1 MSHAERRAR
10 LEWNGPMSIA
20 QQCRLLGISR
30 RSAYTVPKRMPERDL
45 TLMRRMDEL
54 HLSRPMYGARQMVFA
69 LRREGIRAGR
79 NRVRRL
85 MRIMGLVAVAP
96 KPSTSVKAPSHKVFP
111 YFLRGLRIDRADQ
124 VWCADITYIPVQGG
138 FLHLVAVMDW
148 ATRRILSWRLSSGMG
163 SEFCVAALQD
173 ALRTAGR
180 VPEMFNTDQGVQFTS
195 ADFVCAVQSCGAQ
208 VPMDDKGRWMDN
220 RFIERAWRSLKQEA
234 VYLHE
239 LSGGLDAHRVIAAWF
254 EFYNHERP
262 HAALGGDSPARV
274 YERLRDGQCAGLKLA
289 A

>member
-111 YFLRGLRIDRADQ
+111 G
-124 VWCADITYIPVQGG
+124 TT
-138 FLHLVAVMDW
+138 H
-148 ATRRILSWRLSSGMG
+148 
-163 SEFCVAALQD
+163 
-173 ALRTAGR
+173 
-180 VPEMFNTDQGVQFTS
+180 
-195 ADFVCAVQSCGAQ
+195 
-208 VPMDDKGRWMDN
+208 
-220 RFIERAWRSLKQEA
+220 
-234 VYLHE
+234 
-239 LSGGLDAHRVIAAWF
+239 
-254 EFYNHERP
+254 
-262 HAALGGDSPARV
+262 
-274 YERLRDGQCAGLKLA
+274 
-289 A
+289 